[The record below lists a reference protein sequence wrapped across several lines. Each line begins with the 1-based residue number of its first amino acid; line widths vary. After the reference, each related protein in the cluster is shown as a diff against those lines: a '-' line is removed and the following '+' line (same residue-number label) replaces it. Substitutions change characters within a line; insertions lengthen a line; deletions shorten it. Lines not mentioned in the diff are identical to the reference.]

1 MIIIKENITNRTIAY
16 AENDKEYTE
25 SLFEPVKIAD
35 AENNKGTLALFK
47 KIEKKRGGVLYW
59 TTENN
64 GYFENK
70 SGLFG
75 QFGKVDGDKLYFQ
88 PTLAQIKRI

>member
-1 MIIIKENITNRTIAY
+1 MLVITENITNRTIAY
-16 AENDKEYTE
+16 AENDNEFTN
-25 SLFEPVKIAD
+25 SLFEPVNITD
-35 AENNKGTLALFK
+35 AENNKGTLALFHK
-47 KIEKKRGGVLYW
+47 VEKKRGGVLYW
-59 TTENN
+59 TTENK

-75 QFGKVDGDKLYFQ
+75 QFGKVDGGKLYFQ

>member
-1 MIIIKENITNRTIAY
+1 MLVITENITNRTIAY
-16 AENDKEYTE
+16 AENDKEYTK
-25 SLFEPVKIAD
+25 SLFDTVNITG
-35 AENNKGTLALFK
+35 AENNKGTLALIMK
-47 KIEKKRGGVLYW
+47 LEKRKNGTLYW
-59 TTENN
+59 TTENK

-75 QFGKVDGDKLYFQ
+75 QFGKVDGDKLYYQ